1 MSGSSSGPVTV
12 HLRGLEVFGRHG
24 VHEFERQLGQPF
36 VVDLSMTLAH
46 DASTRSDDL
55 ADTVDYAELADAV
68 AALVAGP
75 PDRLIER
82 LAGRIAD
89 RALEEPAVVGVEV
102 TVAKPHVVLPHA
114 VGETAVTL
122 RRGDVA

>member
-89 RALEEPAVVGVEV
+89 RALEEPTVVGVEV

-114 VGETAVTL
+114 VSETAVTL